1 MMRRDFELPV
11 DVPRKSEVVQRR
23 MMGMMTLSILGI
35 IVFVLFLLAV
45 NLGLVLAN
53 GAASLP
59 DIKVLETYQPNQSTL
74 IFDRNNTL
82 IANIHGDED
91 RVVVKLRDISPNI
104 QRAVMA
110 IEDNRFYQHHGVD
123 IRGTLRAMSANLR
136 GGEVQGGST
145 LTQQLVKNLFLTP
158 DRTYSRKLAE
168 AMLAMRV
175 EKFYSKHKILEM
187 YLNQVYWGN
196 QAYGIEKA
204 ARRYFKKPAAD
215 LGIAES
221 ALLAGLLKAP
231 EGLSPFAYPEA
242 AKRRQL
248 EVLDKMVE
256 YGYITMEQRD
266 TAANETL
273 RLSSQ
278 RPKPS
283 RHPYYVTYV
292 IQELEKDYGDDVVR
306 RGGLRVYTAL
316 DPQVQEGAEKALS
329 EHVKALSRGTGV
341 TNGALIC
348 IDVANGEIPAIVGGV
363 DFDKSQF
370 NNATQS
376 RRAAGSQFK
385 PFVYLTGFRL
395 GLITP
400 ESPIADRPVS
410 FNTGYG
416 IWRPKNWDGRF
427 MGAMNIRRAL
437 TLSRN
442 TPTVQI
448 GMRVGIDEVITT
460 ARLAGVSSPIDHN
473 FSSLLGSSG
482 MAPIEMATAFS
493 TFARGGVHIQ
503 PSAIRRVENVEGK
516 ALYIDK
522 PAAKQVFDPNAVAML
537 NSILVD
543 AVEKGTGKNAMLEN
557 RQVAGK
563 TGTTDQV
570 RDVWFTGYTPDMVAT
585 VWMGNERY
593 VPLHGVFSSNAAK
606 VWHEFAVNYY
616 KTRTVV
622 ATAFE
627 KPHAGV
633 IVKQGEMVLNLN
645 PQPPRPVLPP
655 LPDLDTDPQAVERA
669 ENAYR
674 TFESRYAPV
683 FSGGKPPEPVGP
695 PVPGGGPVPIA
706 PPDAT
711 RTATTPND

>member
-1 MMRRDFELPV
+1 MI
-11 DVPRKSEVVQRR
+11 
-23 MMGMMTLSILGI
+23 GMVTLTVLGV
-35 IVFVLFLLAV
+35 IVFALFLLAV

-53 GAASLP
+53 GASSLP

-74 IFDRNNTL
+74 IFDRNNSL

-104 QRAVMA
+104 QHAVMA
-110 IEDNRFYQHHGVD
+110 IEDNRFYQHNGVD
-123 IRGTLRAMSANLR
+123 VRGTLRAMTTNLR
-136 GGEVQGGST
+136 GGDVQGGST
-145 LTQQLVKNLFLTP
+145 VTQQLVKNLFLTP

-168 AMLAMRV
+168 ALLAMRV
-175 EKFYSKHKILEM
+175 EKFYSKNKIMEM

-204 ARRYFKKPAAD
+204 ARRYFRKAAAD
-215 LGIAES
+215 LDIAES

-256 YGYITMEQRD
+256 YGYITLEQRD
-266 TAANETL
+266 TAARETI
-273 RLSSQ
+273 RLNSQ

-283 RHPYYVTYV
+283 KHPYYVTYV
-292 IQELEKDYGDDVVR
+292 IQELEKDYGEDVVR
-306 RGGLRVYTAL
+306 RGGLRVFTAL
-316 DPQVQEGAEKALS
+316 DPQVQGAAEKALT
-329 EHVKALSRGTGV
+329 EHVKSLSRGTHV
-341 TNGALIC
+341 SNGALVC
-348 IDVANGEIPAIVGGV
+348 IDVASAEIPAIVGGV

-370 NNATQS
+370 NNATQA

-400 ESPIADRPVS
+400 ETPISDRPVS

-416 IWRPKNWDGRF
+416 VWRPKNWDGRF

-448 GMRVGIDEVITT
+448 GMQVGIDEVIST
-460 ARLAGVSSPIDHN
+460 ARLAGITSPIDAN

-493 TFARGGVHIQ
+493 TFARGGIRMT
-503 PSAIRRVENVEGK
+503 PSAIRRVENVQGK

-522 PAAKQVFDPNAVAML
+522 PAAQQVFDPNAVAML

-543 AVEKGTGKNAMLEN
+543 AVEKGTGKSAILEN

-570 RDVWFTGYTPDMVAT
+570 RDIWFTGYTPDMVAT

-593 VPLHGVFSSNAAK
+593 VPLNGVFSSNAAK
-606 VWHEFAVNYY
+606 VWHAFAQEYY
-616 KTRTVV
+616 RARTIV
-622 ATAFE
+622 ATEFPQ
-627 KPHAGV
+627 PHAGSL
-633 IVKQGEMVLNLN
+633 VKRRDMVLNLN
-645 PQPPRPVLPP
+645 PPRPRPVVTPP
-655 LPDLDTDPQAVERA
+655 LPELDADPQAADRA
-669 ENAYR
+669 ENVYR
-674 TFESRYAPV
+674 TFENRYAPG
-683 FSGGKPPEPVGP
+683 SQPPGARKPELIGP
-695 PVPGGGPVPIA
+695 PIPGGGPVPA
-706 PPDAT
+706 QPEPPARADA
-711 RTATTPND
+711 ND